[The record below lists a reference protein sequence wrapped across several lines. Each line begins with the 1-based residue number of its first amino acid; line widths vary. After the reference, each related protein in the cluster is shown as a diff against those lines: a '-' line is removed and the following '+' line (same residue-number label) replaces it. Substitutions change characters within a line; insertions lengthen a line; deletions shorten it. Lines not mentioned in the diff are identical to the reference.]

1 MTNTDPGNLF
11 IVAAPSGGGKTS
23 LVKKLIKRLDC
34 IQVSI
39 SHTTRPPRP
48 REKEGVD
55 YFFVSETCFLD
66 MVKDNAFIEHA
77 TVFGHHYGTSVEQI
91 NARLKAGIDVVLDID
106 WQGAE
111 QIRHIFPRAVSIF
124 IIPPSLQVLRER
136 LLKRGQDNNEIIKQ
150 RMQRAQDEMSHYAEF
165 DYLIVNDVFTRAAE
179 NLRAIIIANRL
190 CIARQK
196 NKLAKSLS
204 FLLASK

>member
-39 SHTTRPPRP
+39 SHTTRPSRP
-48 REKEGVD
+48 LEEEGVD
-55 YFFVSETCFLD
+55 YFFISETCFLD
-66 MVKDNAFIEHA
+66 MVKENAFIEHA
-77 TVFGHHYGTSVEQI
+77 TVFGHHYGTSVAQI
-91 NARLKAGIDVVLDID
+91 NARLKAGVDVVLDID

-111 QIRHIFPRAVSIF
+111 QIRHIFPKAVSVF
-124 IIPPSLQVLRER
+124 IIPPSLPTLRER
-136 LLKRGQDNNEIIKQ
+136 LLKRGQDNDEIIEE

-165 DYLIVNDVFTRAAE
+165 DYLIVNDDFDRAADD
-179 NLRAIIIANRL
+179 LRAIVIANRL
-190 CIARQK
+190 SIARQR
-196 NKLAKSLS
+196 NKLKKSLS